1 MCLRR
6 RVSWGTLDSGRG
18 LCKWR
23 MDVLGSTVLG
33 SLLSALLCSLNAEG
47 FMARVA
53 VYTQMVANAE

>member
-1 MCLRR
+1 M
-6 RVSWGTLDSGRG
+6 SWGTLDSGRG